1 MTLKIFT
8 DGGARGN
15 PGRAGLGAVFINA
28 EDNQVIYDE
37 SRYLGVATN
46 NEAEYEAIIL
56 ALKYLQANLP
66 ASVEKLEFV
75 LDSKLVVEQLNKYWK
90 IKEPRMKVLAQKA
103 WELLASLN
111 LPYSITHVKRELN
124 SAADALVN
132 QALDVHA

>member
-15 PGRAGLGAVFINA
+15 PGPAGLGAVFINA
-28 EDNQVIYDE
+28 ENNQVIYDE
-37 SRYLGVATN
+37 AKYLGVATN

-75 LDSKLVVEQLNKYWK
+75 LDSKLVVEQLNKNWK

-103 WELLASLN
+103 WQLLESLN